1 MSFLQKN
8 KEIFIAAGIIAGGAL
23 TYLFVKGVSGG
34 GDWVKKLKEQLSL
47 TGNISEVGGDN
58 VSFSSPE
65 FQKELVA
72 LGWQSGWSWCV
83 MYSKYIWSKI
93 LPKKKWEVAKNLI
106 VVNSQNTW
114 ANFEKDK
121 SGYFKLAKKP
131 KEGSIAIWK
140 SSKNP
145 ANGHAGVVYE
155 VHSDYFMTQE
165 GNYGSGVGQKVKR
178 YYNFDVANNENL
190 VLRGFINVV

>member
-1 MSFLQKN
+1 MSFFQKN

-34 GDWVKKLKEQLSL
+34 NNWIKKLKEQLAL
-47 TGNISEVGGDN
+47 TANISEIGSNAG
-58 VSFSSPE
+58 FSDAN

-83 MYSKYIWSKI
+83 MYSKYVWSKI
-93 LPKKKWEVAKNLI
+93 LPKKKWDVAKNLI

-114 ANFEKDK
+114 TNFDKDK
-121 SGYFKLAKKP
+121 SGYFKLSKTP
-131 KEGSIAIWK
+131 KIGSIAIWK
-140 SSKNP
+140 SSQNP
-145 ANGHAGVVYE
+145 ANGHAGIVYE
-155 VHSDYFMTQE
+155 VHNDYFMTQE
-165 GNYGSGVGQKVKR
+165 GNYGTGVGEQVKR
-178 YYNFDVANNENL
+178 TYNWDSANKEGL